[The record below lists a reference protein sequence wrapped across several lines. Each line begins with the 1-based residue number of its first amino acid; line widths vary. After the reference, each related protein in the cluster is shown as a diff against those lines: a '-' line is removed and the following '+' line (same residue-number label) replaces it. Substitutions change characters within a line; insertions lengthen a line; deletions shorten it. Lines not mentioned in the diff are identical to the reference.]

1 MEDIKELKVKNTDL
15 SKYKR
20 SKTSAPDERTSSR
33 VIGFVA
39 IVILVVPFGLI
50 ILSDIPIMLQ
60 PLHQIYLQRKKISKN
75 GHRATL
81 KV

>member
-1 MEDIKELKVKNTDL
+1 MEDIKKLKVKKKEL

-20 SKTSAPDERTSSR
+20 SKTSAPDDRTSSR
-33 VIGFVA
+33 VIGSVA

-50 ILSDIPIMLQ
+50 ILSDIPILLQ
-60 PLHQIYLQRKKISKN
+60 ALHQILQRKKISKN